1 MQDVTKITAV
11 KLCPLAENNIET
23 IHKYLNNVK
32 LSKTYP
38 IATPYTLQEATSYV
52 HREMRCRKTGTRQA
66 FAIIVKDEFTGVCA
80 LYDIER
86 TARKAKL
93 YYWVAVAY
101 WNKGIASKALQQLIA
116 YAKDDQYRSISSKI

>member
-1 MQDVTKITAV
+1 
-11 KLCPLAENNIET
+11 
-23 IHKYLNNVK
+23 
-32 LSKTYP
+32 
-38 IATPYTLQEATSYV
+38 
-52 HREMRCRKTGTRQA
+52 MRCRKTGTRQA

-116 YAKDDQYRSISSKI
+116 YAKDELHIKYVETGVLALNIASIRVLEKNGFLFKKMLINTGQYHQKFEGEKIIEMKRSL